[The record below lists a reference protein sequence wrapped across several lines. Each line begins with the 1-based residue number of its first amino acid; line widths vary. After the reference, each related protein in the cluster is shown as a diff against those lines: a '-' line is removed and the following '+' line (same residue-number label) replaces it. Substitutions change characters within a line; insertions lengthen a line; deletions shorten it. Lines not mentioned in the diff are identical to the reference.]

1 MCRVQSVCSGYG
13 WIRSRPQFARFR
25 VVAQPPLSRSAVNR
39 AGDVLRE
46 LMAVSGA
53 EALTRIEPERVA
65 AALDTLSEWR
75 AVHAKPLQAATMGL
89 RSRVS
94 TAGCRQI
101 EVSQR
106 LKRIPTILDKL
117 RREPGMELGR
127 MDDIG
132 GCRAVLSDL
141 DELQRVR
148 DRYAN
153 APVMVRIKDYISEP
167 KDDGYRAVHVIVK
180 YDDRRIEVQLR
191 TRIQHEWAFTV
202 EGVTSRFGL
211 DVKAGGGPP
220 EVREWFAAVSEAMA
234 LEEHGRPVGP
244 ELLHRIDTLRAAARP
259 YLQGSR

>member
-1 MCRVQSVCSGYG
+1 MHCG
-13 WIRSRPQFARFR
+13 
-25 VVAQPPLSRSAVNR
+25 
-39 AGDVLRE
+39 E
-46 LMAVSGA
+46 LMFAPMQSPTRPVGGAAMGGRFIWHSDELMFAPMQSSARLVGGAAIAMAGSPVRVMPAAHRRRWRGIRICGIVVGSG
-53 EALTRIEPERVA
+53 RRRGVDEP
-65 AALDTLSEWR
+65 WN
-75 AVHAKPLQAATMGL
+75 
-89 RSRVS
+89 RS
-94 TAGCRQI
+94 
-101 EVSQR
+101 SQR

-117 RREPGMELGR
+117 RREPRMELGR

-153 APVMVRIKDYISEP
+153 APVMVRIKDCISEP

-244 ELLHRIDTLRAAARP
+244 ELLHRVDTLREVARP
-259 YLQGSR
+259 CLQGSR